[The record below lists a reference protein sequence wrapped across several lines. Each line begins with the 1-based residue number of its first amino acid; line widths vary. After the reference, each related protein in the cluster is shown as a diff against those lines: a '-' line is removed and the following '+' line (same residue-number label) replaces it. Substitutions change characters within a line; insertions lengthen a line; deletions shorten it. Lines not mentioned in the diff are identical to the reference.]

1 MAKRFLLGAALAAL
15 VPMTAH
21 AADAAMPDAAKL
33 KTLQAQFAPVEIKA
47 DLSKLPPEE
56 RQALAKLVEASRYM
70 DTLFLRQVWAGNET
84 MLFDLMQDPT
94 PLGRARLDYFI
105 LNKGPWDRLDHFKPF
120 IPGAPEKPAAG
131 NFYPAGAAK
140 ADVDKWIESLPEKEK
155 HDAKFFYTTVRRGP
169 DGKFQLVPYAVE
181 YQGELTE
188 IARLLREAA
197 ALTKQPSLKS
207 FLEKR
212 ADAFFSNDYY
222 QSELAW
228 MDLDASID
236 PTIGPYENYEDDWFN
251 YKAAFESF
259 ITIRDDAETA
269 KLVKFSSQMQD
280 VEDHLPFDPKYRNK
294 KIGGGAPIRVVNEVF
309 CSGDANRGVQTAAYN
324 LPNDERVTTE
334 KGSKRVMLKN
344 VQEAKFAKVL
354 LPINKVALA
363 ADEQKKVEFDPFFT
377 WILMHELMHGLGPH
391 EIVVNGKKTT
401 ARQELKEISGVIEE
415 AKADITGLWAMQFF
429 VDKGVLPKSM
439 EKTMYATYLAS
450 SFRTI
455 RFGIVEAHGKGQ
467 MMQMNFLL
475 DEGAIVVDKE
485 GRFSINEKKIKKSV
499 EKLTNILLTLEAKGD
514 YAGSKALIDKMAVV
528 RPPVQVI
535 LDRLKDVPT
544 DIQPKFVTADE
555 LSTVGKSGS

>member
-1 MAKRFLLGAALAAL
+1 MSKRFFLGAALAAL

-21 AADAAMPDAAKL
+21 AAEAMPDAAKL
-33 KTLQAQFAPVEIKA
+33 RALAAQFAPVEIKA

-56 RQALAKLVEASRYM
+56 RQALAKMVEASKFM
-70 DTLFLRQVWAGNET
+70 NTLFLRQVWAGNET
-84 MLFDLMQDPT
+84 MLLDLMADKT
-94 PLGRARLDYFI
+94 ELGRARFAYFMI
-105 LNKGPWDRLDHFKPF
+105 HKGPWDRQNKFESF
-120 IPGAPEKPAAG
+120 IPGAPAKPPQG
-131 NFYPAGAAK
+131 NFYPAGSSK
-140 ADVDKWIESLPEKEK
+140 EDVDKWIESLPEAQK
-155 HDAKFFYTTVRRGP
+155 HDAKFFYTTIRKGA
-169 DGKFQLVPYAVE
+169 DGKFQLVPYSVE

-197 ALTKQPSLKS
+197 ALTKQPSLKT

-222 QSELAW
+222 ASELAW
-228 MDLDASID
+228 MDLDATID

-259 ITIRDDAETA
+259 ITVRDDEETA
-269 KLVKFSSQMQD
+269 KLTKFSSKMQE
-280 VEDHLPFDPKYRNK
+280 VEDHLPFDAKYRNK
-294 KIGGGAPIRVVNEVF
+294 KIGGAAPIRVVNEVY

-324 LPNDERVTTE
+324 LPNDERVTNE

-344 VQEAKFAKVL
+344 VQEQKFAKVL
-354 LPINKVALA
+354 MPINKVALT

-391 EIVVNGKKTT
+391 EIMVNGKKTT
-401 ARQELKEISGVIEE
+401 ARQELKEISGAIEE
-415 AKADITGLWAMQFF
+415 AKADITGLWAMQYF
-429 VDKGVLPKSM
+429 VDTGVLPKSM

-467 MMQMNFLL
+467 MMQMNFLM

-485 GRFSINEKKIKKSV
+485 GRFAINEKKIKKAV
-499 EKLTNILLTLEAKGD
+499 EKLTGVLLTLEAKGD
-514 YAGSKALIDKMAVV
+514 YAGSKAMLDKMATV
-528 RPPVQVI
+528 RPQVQTI
-535 LDRLKDVPT
+535 LDRLKDVPI
-544 DIQPKFVTADE
+544 DIEPKFVTADE
-555 LSTVGKSGS
+555 LTAASKSGS